1 MKKFLTLSAILFI
14 SVCGFAQD
22 SLRINKDSL
31 LVDISERMAS
41 LERTVCQS
49 NRFKLYQTENV
60 YTLLKLDTSTGEVE
74 QVQWS
79 LNDNQE
85 GTNYIDRPLIY
96 QEGPNGEGGGYE
108 CVEGVAGRFELYPTL
123 NMYQFILLDQ
133 VTGKAF
139 HVQWGFSSS
148 KRWMRAID

>member
-1 MKKFLTLSAILFI
+1 MKKFLTLSAILFV

-41 LERTVCQS
+41 LERTVCQN
-49 NRFKLYQTENV
+49 NRYKLYQTENV

-79 LNDNQE
+79 FNDNQ
-85 GTNYIDRPLIY
+85 GCTYYIDRPLIY
-96 QEGPNGEGGGYE
+96 QEGPNGEGSYE
-108 CVEGVAGRFELYPTL
+108 RVEGVVGRFELYPTL
-123 NMYQFILLDQ
+123 NLYQFILLDQ

-139 HVQWGFSSS
+139 HVQWGFNGS